1 MSSEDIKLVEQTLTN
16 LLVPDNN
23 IRKSAE
29 AKLNELQGNKP
40 MLIFCLTHVLMGK
53 YSLIRLIKQSS

>member
-1 MSSEDIKLVEQTLTN
+1 MSSEDIKLVEQTLIN

-23 IRKSAE
+23 LRKSAE

-40 MLIFCLTHVLMGK
+40 MLIYCLTHVLMGK
-53 YSLIRLIKQSS
+53 TIFLYRFNK